1 MVANHSRRSHERRRA
16 EDHDRGSAPTSA
28 DVERGV
34 SIEQLIA
41 YSIIAWGAGLWL
53 VGWLDGGG

>member
-1 MVANHSRRSHERRRA
+1 MRMDVFNGRPGRRG
-16 EDHDRGSAPTSA
+16 GS
-28 DVERGV
+28 V

>member
-1 MVANHSRRSHERRRA
+1 MLGV
-16 EDHDRGSAPTSA
+16 GM
-28 DVERGV
+28 ERGV

>member
-1 MVANHSRRSHERRRA
+1 M
-16 EDHDRGSAPTSA
+16 
-28 DVERGV
+28 

-41 YSIIAWGAGLWL
+41 YSIIAWGTGLWL

>member
-1 MVANHSRRSHERRRA
+1 MLRSPFPL
-16 EDHDRGSAPTSA
+16 G
-28 DVERGV
+28 VGMERGM

>member
-1 MVANHSRRSHERRRA
+1 M
-16 EDHDRGSAPTSA
+16 
-28 DVERGV
+28 

-41 YSIIAWGAGLWL
+41 YSIIAWGVGLTL

>member
-1 MVANHSRRSHERRRA
+1 M
-16 EDHDRGSAPTSA
+16 
-28 DVERGV
+28 

-53 VGWLDGGG
+53 VGWLDGEG